1 MAYTA
6 IATTTAGRNG
16 HVDSSDGVLH
26 LDLAMPGSGKKGAT
40 NPEQLFAAGY
50 SSCFGSAILAV
61 AGADKLKPDNVQ
73 VTAEVTLVVN
83 GHDYSIAVKLK
94 AKIDAPPPALAP
106 PSRTVWCVMGGA
118 LSPPAAARTASM
130 PWAPNSAMP
139 CCRYCWTSPTWRP
152 WTPCP
157 APCPLPG
164 GRSTRW

>member
-16 HVDSSDGVLH
+16 HVESSDGVLH
-26 LDLAMPGSGKKGAT
+26 LALAMPGSGKGNAT

-61 AGADKLKPDNVQ
+61 AGAGKLKPEGVQ

-94 AKIDAPPPALAP
+94 AKIDGV
-106 PSRTVWCVMGGA
+106 SREDA
-118 LSPPAAARTASM
+118 EKLLHTAHQV
-130 PWAPNSAMP
+130 
-139 CCRYCWTSPTWRP
+139 
-152 WTPCP
+152 CP
-157 APCPLPG
+157 YSKA
-164 GRSTRW
+164 TRGNIPVELELL

>member
-26 LDLAMPGSGKKGAT
+26 LDLAPPGSGKAGAT

-61 AGADKLKPDNVQ
+61 AGKDKLKPEGVA

-83 GHDYSIAVKLK
+83 GNDYSIAVKLK
-94 AKIDAPPPALAP
+94 AKIDGV
-106 PSRTVWCVMGGA
+106 SREEA
-118 LSPPAAARTASM
+118 EKLLHTAHQV
-130 PWAPNSAMP
+130 
-139 CCRYCWTSPTWRP
+139 
-152 WTPCP
+152 CP
-157 APCPLPG
+157 YSKA
-164 GRSTRW
+164 TRNNIPVELELL